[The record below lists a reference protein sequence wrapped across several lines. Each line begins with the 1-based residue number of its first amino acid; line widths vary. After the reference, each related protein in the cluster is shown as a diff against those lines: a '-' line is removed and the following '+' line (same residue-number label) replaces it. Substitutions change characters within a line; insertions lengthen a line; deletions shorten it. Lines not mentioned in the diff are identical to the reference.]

1 MKKLLFLTILLL
13 LSSNAYSAE
22 PARISVV
29 DMQKL
34 MNASTAAMDIKAQAK
49 KERDSYQASIS
60 KEEDQL
66 RKEEAK
72 LQEQRTVI
80 TQEAFNEKARKFKD
94 KVAKVQRN
102 FQEKRAAQ
110 EEELKKSL
118 DQVNQVVFEII
129 DALAQEEGFDITI
142 PTSQIL
148 YATKSLDITEKV
160 LERLNKKLPK
170 LEQNKA
176 SAKTESKKKK

>member
-1 MKKLLFLTILLL
+1 MRKLLFLLLVL
-13 LSSNAYSAE
+13 LTNNAYSAE

-34 MNASTAAMDIKAQAK
+34 MNSSTAAMDIKERAK

-72 LQEQRTVI
+72 LQEQRSI
-80 TQEAFNEKARKFKD
+80 LTQEAFNDKARVFKD

-110 EEELKKSL
+110 EESLKKSL

-129 DALAQEEGFDITI
+129 DSLAKEEGFDVTI

-170 LEQNKA
+170 LD
-176 SAKTESKKKK
+176 SSKTSTSDKKETKKK